1 MKKIIVPLLP
11 LFFIYTTSSSQ
22 ITQTTASKKLK
33 DAVMGSSR
41 NFQYSSGKIN
51 VKFAAYQPAKDDV
64 KTTSSPLNSAM
75 CLTKEEVRG
84 QKIENEQIIADGS
97 KAEGVLPGA
106 VIDAEVLL
114 NSGQFSYI
122 KMDKRKPVT
131 LTTPS
136 NLVKKSIS
144 TVTPVGSTNILGKL
158 MDARQSLTVSTN
170 MKDPNVTPNVGSS
183 STVIVSTLQEKM
195 SLEIG
200 ASAFYMG
207 ISVEDNFKFSSEHYR
222 YMYLYQFEQ
231 KCITVMANNITSAA
245 DVFTDNSVAS
255 NNWLYIPEVSYGR
268 RLYVIIESEYDLKK
282 YSNELK
288 GSLNWAAVSAAYQQ
302 KNTGESLSSKTNIRI
317 VTEGGQAVPLTD
329 TRKIQQALENYF
341 EVKYQS
347 MEIVPLT
354 YKLTY
359 LDGKPVSVIS
369 EAFLNSDKCLD
380 KNRVRIALKEIK
392 CEVASDNSE
401 GTEQLY
407 GAVAIALYNSAGK
420 QVGVDGKTLMP
431 EVAQNLQ
438 IPTTTIVYA
447 KDATPLVLKGGGEPK
462 TYAENAQGSYVDVSI
477 SNLDMMIEAKPTMKE
492 KDDFDDDVFGT
503 NDRLKKTLRQM
514 LIEGSTTTTFEF
526 RHENS
531 KVTLTIT
538 ITPL

>member
-1 MKKIIVPLLP
+1 MKKIIVLLLP
-11 LFFIYTTSSSQ
+11 LFFIYTASLSQ

-33 DAVMGSSR
+33 DAVIGSSR

-51 VKFAAYQPAKDDV
+51 VKFADYQPAKDDV
-64 KTTSSPLNSAM
+64 KTTSSPLKSAM

-144 TVTPVGSTNILGKL
+144 TVTPAGSTNILGKL
-158 MDARQSLTVSTN
+158 IDARQSLTVSTN
-170 MKDPNVTPNVGSS
+170 MKDPNVIPNVGSS

-207 ISVEDNFKFSSEHYR
+207 VSVEDNFKFSSEQYR

-231 KCITVMANNITSAA
+231 KCITVMANNITAAA
-245 DVFTDNSVAS
+245 DVFTDNSAAS

-288 GSLNWAAVSAAYQQ
+288 GSLDWAVVSAAYEQ
-302 KNTGESLSSKTNIRI
+302 KNTGESLSSKTSIRI

-329 TRKIQQALENYF
+329 TRKIQQALDNYF
-341 EVKYQS
+341 KVKYRS
-347 MEIVPLT
+347 MEIVPLA

-392 CEVASDNSE
+392 CEVASDNTE
-401 GTEQLY
+401 ATEQIY
-407 GAVAIALYNSAGK
+407 GAVAIMLYNSSGK
-420 QVGVDGKTLMP
+420 QVCVDGKTLMP

-438 IPTTTIVYA
+438 IRTSSIVYA
-447 KDATPLVLKGGGEPK
+447 KEATPLVLKSSSAK
-462 TYAENAQGSYVDVSI
+462 NYAENAQGSYVDVSI
-477 SNLDMMIEAKPTMKE
+477 SNLDMMIEAKPWMKE

-503 NDRLKKTLRQM
+503 NDKLKKHCGKCL
-514 LIEGSTTTTFEF
+514 
-526 RHENS
+526 
-531 KVTLTIT
+531 
-538 ITPL
+538 